1 MVYMLKNK
9 ITPRAKT
16 RKKLTRD
23 FMLGRTSL
31 TPSVDTK

>member
-1 MVYMLKNK
+1 MPKNK

-23 FMLGRTSL
+23 FMHSSTSL